1 MESEINISRYPAGMG
16 HYVRCPYSFWL
27 HILTRVINRHAP
39 FEYIVLERRYI
50 HTYIYIYMHIFIL
63 QNRHCP
69 VSSTNLNNLTCI
81 LEW

>member
-1 MESEINISRYPAGMG
+1 MQQAWAIMSVVHIL
-16 HYVRCPYSFWL
+16 FWL

-39 FEYIVLERRYI
+39 FEYIVLERR
-50 HTYIYIYMHIFIL
+50 YIYMHIFIL